1 MVALMSQFK
10 KNLES
15 LPGIDGIE
23 RLELVEGNK
32 PEPVAVIENKP
43 GKSGSVAVY
52 NFLKSEYD
60 QLNYESAKIGLE
72 LFAEHVI
79 SAAENPGAHPN
90 IDFLFDVIENDR
102 ILTINIIKG

>member
-1 MVALMSQFK
+1 MSQFK

-15 LPGIDGIE
+15 LPGIEGIE
-23 RLELVEGNK
+23 RLELFEGDNLQ
-32 PEPVAVIENKP
+32 PVAIIENKS
-43 GKSGSVAVY
+43 GKAGSVAVY

-60 QLNYESAKIGLE
+60 QLDYESAKIGLE

-90 IDFLFDVIENDR
+90 IDFLFNVIENDR
-102 ILTINIIKG
+102 ILKINIINK

>member
-1 MVALMSQFK
+1 MSQFK

-23 RLELVEGNK
+23 RLELFEDNK
-32 PEPVAVIENKP
+32 SQPVTIIENKP
-43 GKSGSVAVY
+43 GKAGSVAVY

-102 ILTINIIKG
+102 VVSIRVVLK

>member
-1 MVALMSQFK
+1 MSQFK

-23 RLELVEGNK
+23 RLELFEDNI
-32 PEPVAVIENKP
+32 PQPTTIIENKP
-43 GKSGSVAVY
+43 GKAGSVAVY
-52 NFLKSEYD
+52 NFLKSEYG

-102 ILTINIIKG
+102 VLTINVITK